1 MKIRFVVSFF
11 ALLMVASPGSSQSR
25 WVHLDTETGKLIYD
39 TSQRGDRILD
49 FSHAGYMGGGVAL
62 PQVPDV
68 LTIGPERGV
77 DDYTSRIQDAIDR
90 VSSLP
95 LNNGFR
101 GAVRLLPGEYPC
113 SGGIRI
119 YADGVILR
127 GSGTASGKQSTIR
140 MSGKDR
146 HSAVVIG
153 PGQRR
158 REEMSGEGIRTKI
171 TDAYIPAGS
180 SSFHVEDPSLFKTGD
195 FVLVCKPVTRKWIHF
210 MQMDDLYRDGK
221 HQTWLGAGTY
231 LQVPRMISKIEGNR
245 ILLSVPLPDSFDKE
259 YTNDGTLLM
268 KAPSVDMPCQCGVE
282 HLVIVSPDQAVSHT
296 VAKYYGIRV
305 TGEDCWLDDVDLFET
320 MESVG
325 ASGQRIT
332 FREVHVIRKALHQG
346 SSKPAE
352 FAPNATQILLDR
364 CSVEGDNI
372 WFVAT
377 GARVSGPIVLLN
389 CRFKGKGNIE
399 GHHRWTTGM
408 LVDNCQV
415 PEGGINFMNR
425 GSMGSGHGWGMAW
438 AVAWNCTAKFYVNQR
453 PPGTY
458 NWVIGSVGESRLQAR
473 PFDKAPF
480 LPEGTFD
487 AHGTRVSPGS
497 LYLSQLKERLG
508 SQALDNIGYGQEQ
521 DCL

>member
-62 PQVPDV
+62 SQVPDV
-68 LTIGPERGV
+68 LTIGPEKGV

-119 YADGVILR
+119 YADGVVLR

-171 TDAYIPAGS
+171 TDAYIPA
-180 SSFHVEDPSLFKTGD
+180 
-195 FVLVCKPVTRKWIHF
+195 
-210 MQMDDLYRDGK
+210 
-221 HQTWLGAGTY
+221 
-231 LQVPRMISKIEGNR
+231 
-245 ILLSVPLPDSFDKE
+245 
-259 YTNDGTLLM
+259 
-268 KAPSVDMPCQCGVE
+268 
-282 HLVIVSPDQAVSHT
+282 
-296 VAKYYGIRV
+296 
-305 TGEDCWLDDVDLFET
+305 
-320 MESVG
+320 
-325 ASGQRIT
+325 
-332 FREVHVIRKALHQG
+332 
-346 SSKPAE
+346 E

-377 GARVSGPIVLLN
+377 GARVPGPIVLLN